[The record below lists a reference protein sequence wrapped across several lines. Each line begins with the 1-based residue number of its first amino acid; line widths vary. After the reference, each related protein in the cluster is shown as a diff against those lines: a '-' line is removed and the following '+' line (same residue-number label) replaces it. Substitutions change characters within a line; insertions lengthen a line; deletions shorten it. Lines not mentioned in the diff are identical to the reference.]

1 MSVENKRKYNITDW
15 PGLVWSG
22 LASLLSPISDF
33 PNKNVNPGGGGGGGG
48 CIVYIVNI
56 TYIIQTL
63 GTDTSCIIVSYANFP
78 FSCPIMTV

>member
-15 PGLVWSG
+15 PGMVWSG

-48 CIVYIVNI
+48 GGCILS
-56 TYIIQTL
+56 T
-63 GTDTSCIIVSYANFP
+63 
-78 FSCPIMTV
+78 

>member
-22 LASLLSPISDF
+22 LASRLSPISDF

-48 CIVYIVNI
+48 CILS
-56 TYIIQTL
+56 T
-63 GTDTSCIIVSYANFP
+63 
-78 FSCPIMTV
+78 